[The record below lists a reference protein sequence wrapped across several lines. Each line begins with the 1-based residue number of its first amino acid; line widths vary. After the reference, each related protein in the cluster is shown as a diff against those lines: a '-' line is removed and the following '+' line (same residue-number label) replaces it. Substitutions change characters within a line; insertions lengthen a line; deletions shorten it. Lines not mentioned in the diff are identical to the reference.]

1 MDLELQLSSKLIL
14 YVLPVTLL
22 KKSAETIKFL
32 QVLHLLSVHLNV
44 PFFIE
49 RGGNLALTRVSLR
62 VLQFRKLIIYIYTYI
77 YNIYTYNIYKYIY
90 GRVF

>member
-22 KKSAETIKFL
+22 TKSAETIKFL

-49 RGGNLALTRVSLR
+49 RGGNFALTSVSLM
-62 VLQFRKLIIYIYTYI
+62 VLQFLKLIKGFASKTVLHS
-77 YNIYTYNIYKYIY
+77 
-90 GRVF
+90 VFR